1 MLSKKFQ
8 VNDIVDAV
16 DELFIWWKAKIVSI
30 KDDWTVIVQWKDFGK
45 NTTTEIHVEENIR
58 GQPEKWNIRESAA
71 LRNVLPEKRRR
82 TKKEQ
87 HDYNPKFLS
96 RCDQVCFL
104 KDGLKTPG
112 WVFKNDS
119 VKSVMEILLE
129 EDYENWH
136 EDHEEIKALNTNY
149 PTLKIPYNDLC
160 AMRVAHQP
168 SSSTNLDDIE
178 DENYC
183 SNDEKEEEL
192 TAPKP
197 KKVTFGAK
205 KQAEPV
211 DMSTL
216 VPVSIQP

>member
-1 MLSKKFQ
+1 MFYPK
-8 VNDIVDAV
+8 NAV
-16 DELFIWWKAKIVSI
+16 E
-30 KDDWTVIVQWKDFGK
+30 Q
-45 NTTTEIHVEENIR
+45 
-58 GQPEKWNIRESAA
+58 
-71 LRNVLPEKRRR
+71 
-82 TKKEQ
+82 KKEQ
-87 HDYNPKFLS
+87 LDYNPKFLS

-160 AMRVAHQP
+160 AIRLAHQP